1 MRKVTPANVLTINT
15 LVLKTTE
22 DYISTFVNDDSNK
35 SNLTMYADDVAN
47 NVNALVAFNAS
58 NDVQALH
65 DSIMEQDTLVREYYI
80 SVLQYIERNK
90 LISTANF
97 CCV

>member
-1 MRKVTPANVLTINT
+1 MRKINSTHKLAINT

-35 SNLTMYADDVAN
+35 SNLTMYADDVAH

-58 NDVQALH
+58 KDASALH
-65 DSIMEQDTLVREYYI
+65 NSIIMQDTLVREYYI
-80 SVLQYIERNK
+80 SVLLYIERNK
-90 LISTANF
+90 LINKRDF